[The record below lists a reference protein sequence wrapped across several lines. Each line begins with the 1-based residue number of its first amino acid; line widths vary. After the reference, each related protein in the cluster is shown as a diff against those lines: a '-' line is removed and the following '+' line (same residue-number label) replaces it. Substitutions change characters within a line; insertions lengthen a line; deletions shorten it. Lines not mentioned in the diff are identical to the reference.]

1 MNTPLFKL
9 YLHGPFCLR
18 REDSPLIQFRGD
30 KARALLAYLLLQRGQ
45 PVPRQHLTALLWDGY
60 PPASAKTS
68 LRVALSNLRQ
78 LLAPSD
84 LLKSDHHT
92 VQLQSDTDSFW
103 CDALVLEQ
111 LLAADHAQPVAARWA
126 EIQRLHQGELLAGF
140 ESIDSQPFR
149 TWLYARRTATRQQMA
164 QIRAQMVTP
173 AGIPTNLTRLLTPL
187 FGRQTELRAL
197 QQRITNPMYPLVT
210 VVGPGGVGKTRL
222 ALAVAQSLVDRL
234 ATGDEVEQ
242 EILPSSTVGLD
253 KPGELSSQFSDGI
266 WFVALADILPTATV
280 TEQLAAAIGA
290 ALRIAFLPTEALA
303 TQLRNYLR
311 EKALLLILD
320 NFEQLEAGVPFLLTL
335 LHEAQYLTLL
345 VTSRQPLNLQAEYVF
360 TLRGLP
366 VPEENTAQTPA
377 VVGSMPRRTQMPA
390 SMQLFHERVRRVVNN
405 FRPNQHTYADI
416 AAICRLVNG
425 LPLAIELAAAQVRYR
440 PCHEIRQALS
450 VTYASLTTDLK
461 DVPTR
466 HRSLQ
471 VVLDDSWRLLSPEE
485 ADVLAR
491 CTLFHGGFTSEAASA
506 IADATP
512 LILHWLTQKSFVYS
526 DQTNRYT
533 MHPLVRQYATDVFQ
547 AAGTEL
553 LATIAHRH
561 SHYYLALASAQ
572 EPVLQGATPQTATGL
587 LRQELLNVQAAWRWA
602 VAHGQWH
609 AVAQCSMALANFYR
623 MAGLVIEGSADFAI
637 AVEAA
642 QTTLAQMVGR
652 TDQDFTWAYAQ
663 LLCAHAQLLLFL
675 GEDQAV
681 IAATQQV
688 INLLA
693 PDHPQTLVAIA
704 RLQWGKVLMHQGNP
718 AAARAQFDATL
729 AIPAIA
735 PLTLMEVQ
743 FELGNLALAAA
754 KHEEAAVWYG
764 EALTGGRT
772 HHNTAM
778 EVQLLQRLAALHHGL
793 ADYDQVNHYAEA
805 ALQLAQQID
814 ARHVHDHLLGNLGI
828 VWALRGDYAMAK
840 QYFKRALA
848 AHRQSG
854 NRVQQA
860 YVLSNLG
867 AAVSRVG
874 DYAAAFAYAQKSL
887 QMMQELGNMEEQP
900 NTVTNLAL
908 FAHRQGDHQT
918 ALKYAQQGLQQS
930 QQMHQPDMEI
940 IAEKFI
946 GDALDG
952 LGQWGEA
959 AAAYTQAVELSHTL
973 ALPHESIP
981 ALAGLVRVTVA
992 QGGTRAAVMFY
1003 VEKILAFHAQASL
1016 MTIEEPFAVYLTCY
1030 QALAMYNDRRAEA
1043 LLHEACQQ
1051 LQSRAA
1057 LISDEAM
1064 RQSFLTRIAAHH
1076 TLLTV
1081 AQMRM
1086 QESSTL
1092 PVRPPNSSSADLG
1105 RVNHSSE
1112 AR

>member
-1 MNTPLFKL
+1 MNIPLFKL
-9 YLHGPFCLR
+9 YLHGPFRLL
-18 REDSPLIQFRGD
+18 REDSALLQFRGD
-30 KARALLAYLLLQRGQ
+30 KARALLAYLILQRGQ

-78 LLAPSD
+78 LLAPSE

-111 LLAADHAQPVAARWA
+111 WLAADHAQPVAERWA
-126 EIQRLHQGELLAGF
+126 EVQRLHQGELLAGF
-140 ESIDSQPFR
+140 ETIDSQPFR
-149 TWLYARRTATRQQMA
+149 TWLSARRTAIRQQMA
-164 QIRAQMVTP
+164 QIRTQRVTP
-173 AGIPTNLTRLLTPL
+173 AGIPTNLTRMLTPL

-197 QQRITNPMYPLVT
+197 QQRITNPLYPLVT

-222 ALAVAQSLVDRL
+222 ALAVAQALVDRL
-234 ATGDEVEQ
+234 TAGDDVAQ
-242 EILPSSTVGLD
+242 EIPPSSTADLGN
-253 KPGELSSQFSDGI
+253 PAELTHQFSDGI
-266 WFVALADILPTATV
+266 WFVTLADIMPTATV
-280 TEQLAAAIGA
+280 AEQLAAAIGA
-290 ALRIAFLPTEALA
+290 ALRISFLHTEAIE
-303 TQLRNYLR
+303 TQLRDYLR

-320 NFEQLEAGVPFLLTL
+320 NFEQLQAGVPFLLTL
-335 LHEAQYLTLL
+335 LHEAQHLSLL

-366 VPEENTAQTPA
+366 VPEENTTPPPA
-377 VVGSMPRRTQMPA
+377 VAGSTPRRTQMPA

-416 AAICRLVNG
+416 ADICRLVNG
-425 LPLAIELAAAQVRYR
+425 LPLAIELAATQVRYR
-440 PCHEIRQALS
+440 PCHEIRLALS
-450 VTYASLTTDLK
+450 VNYATLTTDLN
-461 DVPTR
+461 DVPAR

-491 CTLFHGGFTSEAASA
+491 CTLFQGGFTSEAAA
-506 IADATP
+506 VIADATP
-512 LILHWLTQKSFVYS
+512 LILHWLGQKSFLYP

-533 MHPLVRQYATDVFQ
+533 MHPLVRQYAHEVFQ
-547 AAGTEL
+547 AAGAEP
-553 LATIAHRH
+553 LAAIAQRH
-561 SHYYLALASAQ
+561 SHYYLALVSAQ
-572 EPVLQGATPQTATGL
+572 EAVLQGATPQTATGL
-587 LRQELLNVQAAWRWA
+587 IRQELLNIQAAWRWA
-602 VAHGQWH
+602 VAHDQWR
-609 AVAQCSMALANFYR
+609 AVAQCSMAMANFYR
-623 MAGLVIEGSADFAI
+623 IAGLVIEGSADFAV
-637 AVEAA
+637 AVEVA
-642 QTTLAQMVGR
+642 QTTWAQVVGIPDQELA
-652 TDQDFTWAYAQ
+652 WAYAQ

-681 IAATQQV
+681 IGATQQV

-693 PDHPQTLVAIA
+693 PDHPSTLVAIA
-704 RLQWGKVLMHQGNP
+704 RLQWGKVLMRQGNP
-718 AAARAQFDATL
+718 TAASIQFDAAL
-729 AIPAIA
+729 AIPDIA
-735 PLTLMEVQ
+735 PLTRMEVQ

-764 EALTGGRT
+764 KALTASRT
-772 HHNTAM
+772 HHNTAV

-793 ADYDQVNHYAEA
+793 ADYDQVNHYGEA

-814 ARHVHDHLLGNLGI
+814 ARHVHDHLLSNLGI
-828 VWALRGDYAMAK
+828 IWALRGDYAMAQ

-887 QMMQELGNMEEQP
+887 QMMQELGNREEQP
-900 NTVTNLAL
+900 STVTNLAL

-918 ALKYAQQGLQQS
+918 ALRYAQQGLQQS

-940 IAEKFI
+940 IAEKLI

-952 LGQWGEA
+952 LGQWREA
-959 AAAYTQAVELSHTL
+959 AAAYTQAVELARTF
-973 ALPHESIP
+973 ALLHEGIH
-981 ALAGLVRVTVA
+981 ALAGLVRVTIA
-992 QGGTRAAVMFY
+992 QGGGRAAVMTY
-1003 VEKILAFHAQASL
+1003 VEEILAFHAQASL
-1016 MTIEEPFAVYLTCY
+1016 MTIEEPFAVYLACY
-1030 QALAMYNDRRAEA
+1030 QALATYNDPRAEA
-1043 LLHEACQQ
+1043 LLREAYQQ

-1064 RQSFLTRIAAHH
+1064 RQSFLTQVAAHH
-1076 TLLTV
+1076 TLLTL
-1081 AQMRM
+1081 AQVRM
-1086 QESSTL
+1086 QDSSRLTL
-1092 PVRPPNSSSADLG
+1092 PPPNSIGEDLG
-1105 RVNHSSE
+1105 WVNRSSE